1 MKNILA
7 LLLCFVSFQIHAL
20 SLDLSNGESSDVEV
34 YSGGDKAFEII
45 YMHGKNSKPVI
56 FPAERLFEELSDAGY
71 TVYSAEMPWSRE
83 KYRGTQETANE
94 IITQLTNKINAKG
107 KQAILIGHSMGA
119 SYAVIYAAQ
128 SGKKIAGI
136 IPIAFAHVP
145 QMNERFQGETA
156 ESIIKANQMVA
167 SGKGKETDYFQDL
180 NMGKSYD
187 IDATAEYYKSFYDP
201 ETLPDASEVIKTI
214 TAPILWISAQR
225 DRLTEI
231 YMHDDIFET
240 APKNEKSTQIY
251 VKGNHVAVLK
261 FSSESIIN
269 WLKKL

>member
-20 SLDLSNGESSDVEV
+20 SLDLSDGESSDIEV
-34 YSGGDKAFEII
+34 YTGGDKTFEII

-83 KYRGTQETANE
+83 KYRGTQKTANE
-94 IITQLTNKINAKG
+94 IISRLTDKITAKG
-107 KQAILIGHSMGA
+107 KRAVLIGHSMGA
-119 SYAVIYAAQ
+119 SYAVIYTAQ
-128 SGKKIAGI
+128 FGKKIAGV

-145 QMNERFQGETA
+145 QMNERFENETA
-156 ESIIKANQMVA
+156 ESVTKANQMVA
-167 SGKGKETDYFQDL
+167 AGKGKDSDNFHDL
-180 NMGKSYD
+180 NKGESYD

-201 ETLPDASEVIKTI
+201 ETLPDASEVIKKI
-214 TAPILWISAQR
+214 TTPMLWISAQR

-240 APKNEKSTQIY
+240 LPKNEKNTQIY

-261 FSSESIIN
+261 FSSESIIE
-269 WLKKL
+269 WLTKL

>member
-7 LLLCFVSFQIHAL
+7 FLLCFVSFQVNAL
-20 SLDLSNGESSDVEV
+20 SLDLSDGESSDIEV
-34 YSGGDKAFEII
+34 YNGGDKAFEII

-56 FPAERLFEELSDAGY
+56 RPAEKLFEELSDAGY

-83 KYRGTQETANE
+83 KYRGTQKTANE
-94 IITQLTNKINAKG
+94 IITQLTKKINAKG
-107 KQAILIGHSMGA
+107 KQTILIGHSMGA

-128 SGKKIAGI
+128 SGKNIAGV

-145 QMNERFQGETA
+145 QMNERFQNETA
-156 ESIIKANQMVA
+156 ESVTKAIQMVA
-167 SGKGKETDYFQDL
+167 TSKGKETDDFNDL
-180 NMGKSYD
+180 NKGESYE
-187 IDATAEYYKSFYDP
+187 ISATAEYYKSFYDP

-214 TAPILWISAQR
+214 TTPMLWISAQR

-240 APKNEKSTQIY
+240 LPKNEKSTQIY

-269 WLKKL
+269 WISKL